1 MRKDFIDNV
10 RIICIMLLFPYHTCM
25 IYNNWGEIFYV
36 TGAPYNLPSY
46 FVSIVY
52 PWWMTLLFTIAGISS
67 FYAFKKRTMK
77 EYAKERVEKLLIPLL
92 VGLVVIIPIQSYI
105 ADVFHNG
112 YTGGYFEHYKVFF
125 TKYTYLTGQDGGFT
139 PGHLWFMLYLF
150 VISMIMLPFMNKYSQ
165 SSKKINGSKVL
176 MVHLLPIFIVIL
188 ICTPILEIGGK
199 SLGESLACFAIG
211 FFLLSDEL
219 IQEKLEKNS
228 FLLMMLFLF
237 AILVRIILQY
247 NDFGNGL
254 IWDIEQR
261 MVTWV
266 GILAILG
273 TGKKY
278 LNKSNT
284 VTRYFSKAAFPLY
297 YFHQSVLVV
306 LGYFVLKYTSI
317 VWIQFSIIMIGSFII
332 TIMCYEVFRR
342 FKISSFLFGIKC
354 VK

>member
-1 MRKDFIDNV
+1 MRKDFIDNI
-10 RIICIMLLFPYHTCM
+10 RIICIMLLFPFHTCM
-25 IYNNWGEIFYV
+25 IYNNWGEIFYITSV
-36 TGAPYNLPSY
+36 PYKLPSY

-52 PWWMTLLFTIAGISS
+52 PWWMNLLFTIAGISS
-67 FYAFKKRTMK
+67 FYAFKKRTIK
-77 EYAKERVEKLLIPLL
+77 EYANERVEKLLIPLL
-92 VGLVVIIPIQSYI
+92 VGLVLVIPIQSYI

-112 YTGGYFEHYKVFF
+112 YSGGYFAHYKVFF
-125 TKYTYLTGQDGGFT
+125 TKFTYLTGQDGGFT
-139 PGHLWFMLYLF
+139 PAHLWFLLYLF
-150 VISMIMLPFMNKYSQ
+150 IISMLMLPFMNKYSK
-165 SSKKINGSKVL
+165 SSKKIDGSKVV
-176 MVHLLPIFIVIL
+176 MVHLIPIFIVIL
-188 ICTPILEIGGK
+188 MCTPILEIGGK

-211 FFLLSDEL
+211 FFLLSNEWV
-219 IQEKLEKNS
+219 QERLEKNS
-228 FLLMMLFLF
+228 FLLTILFLF
-237 AILVRIILQY
+237 VILVRIILQ
-247 NDFGNGL
+247 NNELGNGL

-261 MVTWV
+261 MVTWF

-273 TGKKY
+273 TGQKY

-306 LGYFVLKYTSI
+306 LGYFVLKYTNI
-317 VWIQFSIIMIGSFII
+317 VWIQFSVIMIGSFII

>member
-36 TGAPYNLPSY
+36 TGVPYKLPSY

-67 FYAFKKRTMK
+67 YYAFKKRTMK
-77 EYAKERVEKLLIPLL
+77 EYTKERVEKLLIPLL
-92 VGLVVIIPIQSYI
+92 VGLVVILPLQSYI
-105 ADVFHNG
+105 ADIFHNG
-112 YTGGYFEHYKVFF
+112 YSGGYFEHYKVFF
-125 TKYTYLTGQDGGFT
+125 TRYTYLTGQDGGFT

-150 VISMIMLPFMNKYSQ
+150 TISMIMLPFMNKYIK
-165 SSKKINGSKVL
+165 SSRKLDGSKVR
-176 MVHLLPIFIVIL
+176 MVHLIPIFIIIL

-219 IQEKLEKNS
+219 VQERLEKNS
-228 FLLMMLFLF
+228 FWLTIMFLF

-247 NDFGNGL
+247 NEFGSGV
-254 IWDIEQR
+254 IWDVEQR
-261 MVTWV
+261 MVTWF

-273 TGKKY
+273 IGKKY
-278 LNKSNT
+278 LNKSNA
-284 VTRYFSKAAFPLY
+284 VTRYFSNAAFPLY

-306 LGYFVLKYTSI
+306 LGYLALKYTNI
-317 VWIQFSIIMIGSFII
+317 IWIQFSIIMIGSFII
-332 TIMCYEVFRR
+332 TIMCYEVFKR
-342 FKISSFLFGIKC
+342 FKISSFLFGIKK
-354 VK
+354 V